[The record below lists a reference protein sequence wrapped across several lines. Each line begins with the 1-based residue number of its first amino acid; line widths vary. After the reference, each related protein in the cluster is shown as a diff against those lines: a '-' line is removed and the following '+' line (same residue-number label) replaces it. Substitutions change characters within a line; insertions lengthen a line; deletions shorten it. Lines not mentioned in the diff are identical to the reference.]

1 MTDSS
6 AFPIGEAENFG
17 RTERGFI
24 KFNGFICVLHGEV
37 RAHRRIA
44 KGICIHGMSP
54 KKKVIVL
61 EWLNG

>member
-1 MTDSS
+1 VTAINHEFGMIDSS

-54 KKKVIVL
+54 KKK
-61 EWLNG
+61 